1 MTGGNY
7 QMIILISF
15 HPSTFAD
22 VFNKLKIKSYIEK
35 QYGEAFEMT
44 IEDVFRAEKSYE
56 TRSKNTDLVIGT
68 NGYGQFPYDLTVTSN
83 SVFSPKSDQV
93 ILL

>member
-1 MTGGNY
+1 
-7 QMIILISF
+7 
-15 HPSTFAD
+15 
-22 VFNKLKIKSYIEK
+22 
-35 QYGEAFEMT
+35 MT

-83 SVFSPKSDQV
+83 YVFSPKSDQV